1 MTDKGRLRVKRPPPL
16 APGDRIGVAAPAGPF
31 DRETFE
37 AGLNVLRQWGLV
49 PVLGRHVAVR
59 KGFLAGEDRERAA
72 DLRAFLEDP
81 ELKAL
86 ICARGGYGCLRLLP
100 LLEDIDL
107 DDRAK
112 WLIGFSDVT
121 ALHHFIHARAG
132 WVSLHGP
139 MVTTLAK
146 TNEASCEHL
155 WSLLSGTAALPL
167 QFRLDEALLPG
178 TAAGTMAGGNLA
190 TLCHLLGTPYQPDF
204 SGRLLLI
211 EEVGE
216 APYRIDR
223 MLTQMGLAGCFRG
236 VAGVVLGQFTNC
248 GSWEEIR
255 AIFSEQLAPYGI
267 PLAAGLAAGHGV
279 PNLALPLGLPAIL
292 DVEARSLTFD
302 QAIAEGP

>member
-1 MTDKGRLRVKRPPPL
+1 MTEKAVISLKRPPPL

-31 DRETFE
+31 DREKFE
-37 AGLNVLRQWGLV
+37 AGLNVLRRWGLV
-49 PVLGRHVAVR
+49 PVLGRHVAAR

-72 DLRAFLEDP
+72 DLGAFLGDP

-100 LLEDIDL
+100 LMEEIGLNGQ
-107 DDRAK
+107 AK

-121 ALHHFIHARAG
+121 ALHLYLHARAG

-146 TNEASCEHL
+146 ADEASREHL
-155 WSLLSGTAALPL
+155 WSLLSGTVAIPL
-167 QFRLDEALLPG
+167 RYALDEGLVPG
-178 TAAGTMAGGNLA
+178 VAEGRMIGGNLA

-204 SGRLLLI
+204 NGCLLFL

-216 APYRIDR
+216 APYRVDR
-223 MLTQMGLAGCFRG
+223 MLTQMALAGCFDG
-236 VAGVVLGQFTNC
+236 LAGVVLGQFSGC

-255 AIFSEQLAPYGI
+255 DIAIERLAPYGM
-267 PLAAGLAAGHGV
+267 PMAAGLAAGHGAR
-279 PNLALPLGLPAIL
+279 NLALPLGLRASL
-292 DVEARSLTFD
+292 DVRKRSLVYE
-302 QAIAEGP
+302 QAVVEAP